1 MKKLLLSALLSL
13 ATMSTQAQE
22 VVTVM
27 YSWSPADSI
36 ANINRHTIA
45 EANRIQNK
53 YKFIF
58 DAKPGAGGTLA
69 ANHVLSNSNHI
80 LVTSGAFFV
89 RATLFPEAS
98 YDVSKFT
105 TLMGMCTA
113 PMSITSSKYR
123 SWKEVPRDQPLNI
136 GTSGLGVTT
145 HLAALQIVARY
156 PNMQVIPFKSTSDAL
171 VNMVGG
177 TVDFQVGFLSEPE
190 AWAKEN
196 KRPVNVMGITGARSI
211 NGHPTLASQG
221 FDPVIA
227 RVDVPFHYVVPANI
241 SADKYNEW
249 RSILQKAAKNKQA
262 RDAMSADYCSP
273 TEDLKDPRQ
282 WYNEQSAF
290 WRKLSLG
297 VAVAK

>member
-1 MKKLLLSALLSL
+1 MKKFIIGLLLL
-13 ATMSTQAQE
+13 AASPLFARDT
-22 VVTVM
+22 VTVM

-36 ANINRHTIA
+36 ANINRHTIE

-53 YKFIF
+53 YNFIF

-69 ANHVLSNSNHI
+69 ATQVLNNPNHI

-89 RATLFPEAS
+89 RATVFPEAS

-113 PMSITSSKYR
+113 PMSITSSKYK
-123 SWKEVPRDQPLNI
+123 SWKEVPRDRPLNI

-156 PNMQVIPFKSTSDAL
+156 PNMQVVPFKSTSEAL

-196 KRPVNVMGITGARSI
+196 NKPVNVMGVTGNRSI

-221 FDPVIA
+221 FDPTIN
-227 RVDVPFHYVVPANI
+227 RVDVPFHYVVPTTVP
-241 SADKYNEW
+241 ADKFNEW
-249 RSILQKAAKNKQA
+249 RAILQTAAKSK
-262 RDAMSADYCSP
+262 RVRESMSADYCHP
-273 TEDLKDPRQ
+273 TEDLKEPRQ
-282 WYNEQSAF
+282 WYNDQAVF
-290 WRKLSLG
+290 WRKLSSGIDLN
-297 VAVAK
+297 K

>member
-1 MKKLLLSALLSL
+1 MKKFIVGLLLL
-13 ATMSTQAQE
+13 AASPLFARDT
-22 VVTVM
+22 VTVM

-36 ANINRHTIA
+36 ANINRHTIE

-53 YKFIF
+53 YNFIF

-69 ANHVLSNSNHI
+69 ATQVLNNSNHI
-80 LVTSGAFFV
+80 LVTSSAFFV
-89 RATLFPEAS
+89 RATVFPEAS
-98 YDVSKFT
+98 YDISKFT

-113 PMSITSSKYR
+113 PMSVTSSKYK
-123 SWKEVPRDQPLNI
+123 SWKEVPRDRPLNI

-156 PNMQVIPFKSTSDAL
+156 PNMQVVPFKSTSEAL

-190 AWAKEN
+190 VWAKEN
-196 KRPVNVMGITGARSI
+196 NKPVNVMGITGNRSI
-211 NGHPTLASQG
+211 NGHATLASQG
-221 FDPVIA
+221 FDPVIN
-227 RVDVPFHYVVPANI
+227 RVEVPFHYVVPTNI

-249 RSILQKAAKNKQA
+249 RSILQSAAKNKRA
-262 RDAMSADYCSP
+262 IESMAANYCHR
-273 TEDLKDPRQ
+273 TEDLKEPRQ
-282 WYNEQSAF
+282 WYAEQAVF

-297 VAVAK
+297 INTNK

>member
-1 MKKLLLSALLSL
+1 MKKFILALLLL
-13 ATMSTQAQE
+13 AVSPLFARET
-22 VVTVM
+22 VTIM

-36 ANINRHTIA
+36 ANINRHTIE

-53 YKFIF
+53 YNFIF

-69 ANHVLSNSNHI
+69 ATQVLNNPNHI

-89 RATLFPEAS
+89 RATVFPEAS

-113 PMSITSSKYR
+113 PMSITSSKYK
-123 SWKEVPRDQPLNI
+123 SWKEVPRDRPLNI

-156 PNMQVIPFKSTSDAL
+156 PNMQVVPFKSTSEAL

-190 AWAKEN
+190 VWAKEN
-196 KRPVNVMGITGARSI
+196 NKPVNVMGITGNRSI
-211 NGHPTLASQG
+211 NGYPTLASQG
-221 FDPVIA
+221 FDPIINQ
-227 RVDVPFHYVVPANI
+227 VDVPFHYVVPANI
-241 SADKYNEW
+241 PTDKFNEW
-249 RSILQKAAKNKQA
+249 RSILQSAAKNKRA
-262 RDAMSADYCSP
+262 IESMTANYCHP

-282 WYNEQSAF
+282 WYNDQAVF

-297 VAVAK
+297 INANK